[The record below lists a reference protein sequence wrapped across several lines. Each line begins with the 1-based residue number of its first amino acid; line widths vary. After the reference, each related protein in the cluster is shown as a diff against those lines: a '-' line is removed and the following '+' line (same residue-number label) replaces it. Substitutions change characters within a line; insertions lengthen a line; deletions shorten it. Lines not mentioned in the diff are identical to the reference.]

1 MNETEIVKTVCCLCS
16 GNCGVLIS
24 LEAGKP
30 VEIKGDP
37 ESPPNRG
44 ALCKIGLA
52 SLEYLYHPDRLK
64 HPLKRAGER
73 GKGNWQ
79 QISWDEALSLTAD
92 ALNKAKQEYGPQA
105 VAMVHGSAKGPM
117 DTHLVRLANAFG
129 TPNVV
134 CADHVC
140 HVPKMLAA
148 EFTFGFLPAAE
159 YGHPPSCIVIWGSN
173 IAATRSNIYRNF
185 LQAAKKGAKV
195 ISIDPLEKGIA
206 KTADLWLQ
214 IRPGSDLAL
223 ALGMVN
229 IIINEGLYDK
239 HFVKNWT
246 VGFDKLK
253 AHVQDYPPER
263 VAEITWIPAD
273 LIVKASQLYA
283 TNRPG
288 HIEWGNALDQGL
300 NSFQACRAVS
310 ILMSLTGN
318 VGVPGGETEAPGSG
332 FRNTDPDKESS
343 QIGIRGRWSY
353 ELELRDLLSREE
365 RKKKV
370 SPGLLPDFRYVL
382 PQSVTK
388 SILEEKPYPIRAIFV
403 QASNPLSCWP
413 NIQKTYQAFNKLD
426 FLAVSDMFMTPTAA
440 MADIVFPVAS
450 YLEFDGIQMT
460 PMGTI
465 AQVQRKV
472 AQIGECRSDHEIIS
486 DLARKMG
493 LEKYF
498 WDGIDNFWD
507 AILEPVD
514 LSFENFKKMDLFTG
528 TKKAKQYKQ
537 YEESGF
543 KTPSGKVELYS
554 RQLEELG
561 FDPLPIYHE
570 PPETPYS
577 DPELAKE
584 YPLLCT
590 TDKTDV
596 YRHSGGR
603 QIPSLRHAHQD
614 PLVTIHPD
622 TANKLGIKDGEW
634 VSIETKRG
642 EIRQKADLS
651 TGVDPRVVVVDH
663 AWWFPE
669 RGKTDLFGFADSN
682 YNVLT
687 DDQPPFNKEMGSFNI
702 RGIACR
708 VSKQSSKEVGN

>member
-1 MNETEIVKTVCCLCS
+1 MAKTEIVKSVCGLCAGS
-16 GNCGVLIS
+16 CGVLIS

-30 VEIKGDP
+30 VEIQGDP

-44 ALCKIGLA
+44 SLCKIGLA

-105 VAMVHGSAKGPM
+105 VVMVHGSAKGPM

-159 YGHPPSCIVIWGSN
+159 YGHPPACVVIWGSN
-173 IAATRSNIYRNF
+173 IAATRSNIHRNF
-185 LQAAKKGAKV
+185 LQAVKKGSKV
-195 ISIDPLEKGIA
+195 IAIDPLETRIA
-206 KTADLWLQ
+206 KMADLWLQ
-214 IRPGSDLAL
+214 VRPGSDLAL
-223 ALGMVN
+223 ALGMINVV
-229 IIINEGLYDK
+229 INEGFYDK
-239 HFVKNWT
+239 DFVENWT
-246 VGFDKLK
+246 IGFDKLK
-253 AHVQDYPPER
+253 AHVQAYSPER

-273 LIVKASQLYA
+273 LIVKATKLYA
-283 TNRPG
+283 TNRPS

-300 NSFQACRAVS
+300 NSFQTCRAVS

-318 VGVPGGETEAPGSG
+318 VGVPGGEIEALGSG
-332 FRNTDPDKESS
+332 FRDADPDRESS

-353 ELELRDLLSREE
+353 ELELRDRLSRKE
-365 RKKKV
+365 RKNKV
-370 SPGLLPDFRYVL
+370 SPDLLPDFTYVL
-382 PQSVTK
+382 PQSVIK
-388 SILEEKPYPIRAIFV
+388 SILEEDPYPIRAMFV
-403 QASNPLSCWP
+403 QASNPLSSWP
-413 NIQKTYQAFNKLD
+413 NVQKTYQAFRKLD
-426 FLAVSDMFMTPTAA
+426 FLSVSDMFMTPTAA

-472 AQIGECRSDHEIIS
+472 AQIGECRSDHEIINE
-486 DLARKMG
+486 LARKME
-493 LEKYF
+493 LEEYF
-498 WDGIDNFWD
+498 WDRTDDLWD
-507 AILEPVD
+507 AILEPVG
-514 LSFENFKKMDLFTG
+514 LTFEEFKKMDLFTG

-537 YEESGF
+537 YEGSGF

-590 TDKTDV
+590 TGKLDV

-603 QIPSLRHAHQD
+603 QIPSLRHPHQD
-614 PLVTIHPD
+614 PSVIIHPD
-622 TANKLGIKDGEW
+622 TASKLGIKDGDW
-634 VSIETKRG
+634 IYIETKRG
-642 EIRQKADLS
+642 KIRQKATLS

-669 RGKTDLFGFADSN
+669 RDKTDLFGFADSN

-702 RGIACR
+702 RGLACR
-708 VSKQSSKEVGN
+708 VSKESS